1 MPIFTLVGSAHPT
14 LIDNGARYQL
24 RHLQVII
31 LDKKIFL
38 HNNNQKKIDR
48 LSGSSVGVVGCLF

>member
-1 MPIFTLVGSAHPT
+1 MLFWMIVVL
-14 LIDNGARYQL
+14 L